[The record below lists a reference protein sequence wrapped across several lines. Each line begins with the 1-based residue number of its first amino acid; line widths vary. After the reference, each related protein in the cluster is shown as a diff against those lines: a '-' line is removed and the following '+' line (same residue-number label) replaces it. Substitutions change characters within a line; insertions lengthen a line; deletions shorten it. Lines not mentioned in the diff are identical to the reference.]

1 VETEEQACFLREQGC
16 ELAQGW
22 LYGRPMPRLDF
33 TALLL
38 ARAAPT
44 YSPIT

>member
-1 VETEEQACFLREQGC
+1 VETPEQARFLHEHGC

-22 LYGRPMPRLDF
+22 LFGRPMLRKDF

-38 ARAAPT
+38 ARAAVALTPT
-44 YSPIT
+44 A